1 MVVVT
6 ILGLLLFSIALPTL
20 DTWTD
25 IKMVYKLYRGA
36 PYCADESHSECSK
49 NPVAYCSM
57 AGYNQTVCPFSS
69 HPTMATVLL
78 IPFLLNYVVC
88 FITFLRKEKNRKHT
102 FIFALL
108 NIYPQFGTYEQSSR
122 EIIGIIIFNISVVA
136 RIIYLLVKKP
146 SEGQKEK
153 KIFDQEVGLM
163 ETCLESVPT
172 VFIMIII
179 IFLTS
184 ENMN

>member
-1 MVVVT
+1 MVVT
-6 ILGLLLFSIALPTL
+6 ILGLLLLSIALPTL

-146 SEGQKEK
+146 SDGQKEQ

-179 IFLTS
+179 SSSTG